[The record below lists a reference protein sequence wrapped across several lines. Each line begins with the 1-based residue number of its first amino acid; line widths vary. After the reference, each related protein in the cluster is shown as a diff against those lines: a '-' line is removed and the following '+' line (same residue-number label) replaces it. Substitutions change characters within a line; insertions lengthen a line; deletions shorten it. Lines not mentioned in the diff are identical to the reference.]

1 MNSIS
6 SVIKMLDTFIGG
18 FIDFVF
24 VTYTNNNWF
33 MAFVKIRQNNFFL
46 IKSIESNYYMNQQFD
61 EKIW

>member
-1 MNSIS
+1 
-6 SVIKMLDTFIGG
+6 MLDTFIGG